1 MRKKRIFISCG
12 QRTSQEKIFGKEVQT
27 LINQHMDG
35 FFAEEAHDAADLNTS
50 LFRELQNCDGFVA
63 VMQKRGNVNYSD
75 SPTHYRASVWIQQEI
90 AILHYRSFLLGRPI
104 PMRLYLESG
113 ILPEGLTQ
121 YTMINPI
128 KFEDTQSILEDLA
141 KWLQGSAFDESP
153 VLARREDL
161 FRRRIQDYD
170 ENIWLVL
177 ELIAAHSRNPGDSV
191 DYTILRN
198 DFVAILQQR
207 GHQDLECKQLFENA
221 RIPPRDS
228 V

>member
-1 MRKKRIFISCG
+1 
-12 QRTSQEKIFGKEVQT
+12 
-27 LINQHMDG
+27 
-35 FFAEEAHDAADLNTS
+35 
-50 LFRELQNCDGFVA
+50 
-63 VMQKRGNVNYSD
+63 
-75 SPTHYRASVWIQQEI
+75 
-90 AILHYRSFLLGRPI
+90 
-104 PMRLYLESG
+104 MRLYLESG

-221 RIPPRDS
+221 RVPPRDS
-228 V
+228 GLIAVTTDQTGQATVRMETQWWDLVLEELRNRARVTPREHT